1 MSAPVSEFVAN
12 LHEVFALFGPVRARR
27 MFGGYGI
34 YHDGLMFALVA
45 DNMLYLK
52 TDNLSRAAFDA
63 QGLRPFEY
71 VKNGKPIKM
80 SYYLAPDEIFE
91 DAEVARE
98 WAFLAFAA
106 ALRGRKS

>member
-1 MSAPVSEFVAN
+1 MPPGNEFVQN

-45 DNMLYLK
+45 DNELYLK
-52 TDNLSRAAFDA
+52 VDEVSRSSFIELGLS
-63 QGLRPFEY
+63 PFEY
-71 VKNGKPIKM
+71 LKNGKPIKM

-91 DAEVARE
+91 DAEVACE
-98 WAFLAFAA
+98 WASLAYAA

>member
-1 MSAPVSEFVAN
+1 MQPENEFVQN

-52 TDNLSRAAFDA
+52 TDNLSRAAFEA
-63 QGLRPFEY
+63 QGLTPFEY

-98 WAFLAFAA
+98 WASLAFAA